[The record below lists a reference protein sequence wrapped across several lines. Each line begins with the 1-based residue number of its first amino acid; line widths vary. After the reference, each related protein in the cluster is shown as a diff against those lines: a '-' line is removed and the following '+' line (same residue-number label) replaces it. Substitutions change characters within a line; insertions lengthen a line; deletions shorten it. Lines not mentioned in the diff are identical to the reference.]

1 MQSGR
6 YILVCRSDFQFDD
19 VRQSELFQSTKG
31 RDACLERYSHV
42 RMEAKRKA
50 LEVLTAST
58 KTACYDTN
66 QPAVTTRPV

>member
-19 VRQSELFQSTKG
+19 VRQSELFQSNQGARRVPGTVLAREDG
-31 RDACLERYSHV
+31 S
-42 RMEAKRKA
+42 EA
-50 LEVLTAST
+50 ESIGVLTAST